1 MKRKSRIRQ
10 RGKVGLDEDE
20 KQDQMERKSRIRQ
33 KGKVGL
39 DEEEKQDQMERE
51 SRIRQRGKVGL
62 DEEEKQDQMK
72 RKSRFRWRGKV
83 GLDGEE
89 KQKECITNLF
99 LYLDFELNYIIQSV
113 GRDEGGGIRPEIQK
127 LEFSQGGKLIN
138 STWDPP
144 PLDLPGM
151 PPAGCLPQ
159 SII

>member
-1 MKRKSRIRQ
+1 
-10 RGKVGLDEDE
+10 
-20 KQDQMERKSRIRQ
+20 MERKSRIRQ

-113 GRDEGGGIRPEIQK
+113 GRDEGGGFGLKFRN
-127 LEFSQGGKLIN
+127 LN
-138 STWDPP
+138 SPR
-144 PLDLPGM
+144 GVN
-151 PPAGCLPQ
+151 
-159 SII
+159 